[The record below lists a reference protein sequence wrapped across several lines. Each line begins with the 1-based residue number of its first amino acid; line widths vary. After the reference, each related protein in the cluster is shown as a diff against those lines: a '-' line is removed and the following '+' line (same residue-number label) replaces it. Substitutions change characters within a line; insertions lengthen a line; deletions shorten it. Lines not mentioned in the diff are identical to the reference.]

1 MMALNADL
9 KTSNDSESQTEIALN
24 VELETNN
31 GSECQTEK
39 RHDNFECRTRN
50 KQRL

>member
-9 KTSNDSESQTEIALN
+9 KTSNDSESQTETTLN
-24 VELETNN
+24 AELETNN
-31 GSECQTEK
+31 GSERQTEE
-39 RHDNFECRTRN
+39 RHDDFECRTRN